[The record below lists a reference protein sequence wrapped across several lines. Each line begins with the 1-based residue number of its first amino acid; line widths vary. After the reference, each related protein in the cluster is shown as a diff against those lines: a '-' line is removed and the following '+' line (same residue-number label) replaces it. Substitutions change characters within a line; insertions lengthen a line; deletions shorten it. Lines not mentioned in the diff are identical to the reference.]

1 MMILLNNSYLDWKSK
16 KLRMKRKNLRQRG
29 NLIHL
34 NLRMMMIIFKITKK
48 AIDLLWKSF
57 RLKNKKRKE

>member
-1 MMILLNNSYLDWKSK
+1 MMILLNNSYLDWKNK
-16 KLRMKRKNLRQRG
+16 KLRMSRKNLRQRG